1 VARCRRP
8 GVLRGDG
15 MAVTAQTAGIGRTRR
30 RAGRTAPA
38 SGRWRE
44 QVAQWIRPT
53 VAAAWMNLL
62 IMAVAVVTVA
72 SQSYLRDRAWPESD
86 MWGVG
91 AMKLFALWCMSFLP
105 GWLYIR
111 FLGLR
116 AAALWAEYVLSL
128 HRLGWDHPGHLPAPP
143 RSSEYYRPWLTGQ
156 PAAPEPA
163 TGPAE
168 AGPAEPGPAEPTLE
182 NIYRQKFDAYY
193 GRQVA
198 ASTDSPRDFRIKV
211 ETLFP
216 VFLTTMVLAVGWA
229 GVLWDTSFVTTTPD
243 AFGMLKYAFLGA
255 YTFIIGMLIR
265 RFYQGD
271 LRPSAYAGAV
281 LRVITVL
288 VTVAALHAVCFVH
301 APQLAQAEVAVAFS
315 VGVFPLAGLEALR
328 RIAASALKHQLPQV
342 EPDYPLN
349 QLDGLNIWYEARLAE
364 EGVEDMQNLTTM
376 NLVDVILH
384 TRVPVGR
391 LIDWV
396 DQAFLMIHLEPAHR
410 DQIESA
416 RHAAESTDQLCSAAG
431 APMRVALRR
440 MGIRTATD
448 LLAVF
453 SAAPADD
460 PAPAHRQFRYRPCP
474 IAEPHL
480 RLLVTVLL
488 HEQGLTPVWNWR
500 HNGCPAR
507 LPTT

>member
-1 VARCRRP
+1 
-8 GVLRGDG
+8 
-15 MAVTAQTAGIGRTRR
+15 MAVTAQTVSIGRTGRR
-30 RAGRTAPA
+30 GGRANRAGR
-38 SGRWRE
+38 RWRE

-62 IMAVAVVTVA
+62 IAAVALVTVTT
-72 SQSYLRDRAWPESD
+72 QSYLPQHAWPPATV
-86 MWGVG
+86 WGVG
-91 AMKLFALWCMSFLP
+91 ALKLFALWCMSFLP

-143 RSSEYYRPWLTGQ
+143 RSSEYYPQWLAGRPAADGD
-156 PAAPEPA
+156 PAAPGA
-163 TGPAE
+163 D
-168 AGPAEPGPAEPTLE
+168 

-198 ASTDSPRDFRIKV
+198 AATDRPRDFRIKV

-229 GVLWDTSFVTTTPD
+229 GVLWDTSFVTATPD
-243 AFGMLKYAFLGA
+243 AFGIFKYAFLGA
-255 YTFIIGMLIR
+255 YSFIIGMLIR

-288 VTVAALHAVCFVH
+288 VTVAALHAVLFAQ
-301 APQLAQAEVAVAFS
+301 APQLARAEVAAAF
-315 VGVFPLAGLEALR
+315 VLGVFPLAGLEALR

-396 DQAFLMIHLEPAHR
+396 DQAFLIIHLEPAHR
-410 DQIESA
+410 DEIESA
-416 RHAAESTDQLCSAAG
+416 RRASADAGTSAGAGAEQPCSPAG

-453 SAAPADD
+453 SEPAGDD
-460 PAPAHRQFRYRPCP
+460 PAPQRRRFRYQPCP
-474 IAEPHL
+474 IAEDRL

-500 HNGCPAR
+500 RNGCPAR
-507 LPTT
+507 VPVP

>member
-1 VARCRRP
+1 
-8 GVLRGDG
+8 
-15 MAVTAQTAGIGRTRR
+15 MAATAQTAGVGRARR
-30 RAGRTAPA
+30 WTGQTDQARP
-38 SGRWRE
+38 RWRE

-62 IMAVAVVTVA
+62 IAAVAMVTVA
-72 SQSYLRDRAWPESD
+72 TQGYLPHRTWPETAV
-86 MWGVG
+86 WGVG
-91 AMKLFALWCMSFLP
+91 ALKLFALWCMSFLP

-116 AAALWAEYVLSL
+116 AAALWSEYVLSL
-128 HRLGWDHPGHLPAPP
+128 HRLGWDHPGHLPAPS
-143 RSSEYYRPWLTGQ
+143 RTSEYYQPWLDGQ
-156 PAAPEPA
+156 PTPEPA
-163 TGPAE
+163 GGEDA
-168 AGPAEPGPAEPTLE
+168 AG

-229 GVLWDTSFVTTTPD
+229 GVLWDTSFVTKPD
-243 AFGMLKYAFLGA
+243 VFGMFKYAFLGA
-255 YTFIIGMLIR
+255 YSFIIGMLIR

-288 VTVAALHAVCFVH
+288 VTLAALHAALFAQ
-301 APQLAQAEVAVAFS
+301 APRLAQAEVAVAFL

-328 RIAASALKHQLPQV
+328 RIASSALRHQLPQV
-342 EPDYPLN
+342 QPDYPLN
-349 QLDGLNIWYEARLAE
+349 QLAGLNIWYEARLAE

-396 DQAFLMIHLEPAHR
+396 DQAFLLIHLEPAQR
-410 DQIESA
+410 DDID
-416 RHAAESTDQLCSAAG
+416 AAQRAADASDQPCSPAG
-431 APMRVALRR
+431 AAMRVALRR

-453 SAAPADD
+453 SEPAEDD
-460 PAPAHRQFRYRPCP
+460 PDPARRQFRYRPCP
-474 IAEPHL
+474 LAEDRL

-500 HNGCPAR
+500 RNGCPAR
-507 LPTT
+507 LPTP